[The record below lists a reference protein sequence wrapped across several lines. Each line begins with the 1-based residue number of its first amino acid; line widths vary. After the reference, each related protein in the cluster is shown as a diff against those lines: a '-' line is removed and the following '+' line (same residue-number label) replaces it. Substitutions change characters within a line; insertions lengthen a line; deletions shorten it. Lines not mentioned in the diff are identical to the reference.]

1 MTEWLVRRFIQDPEN
16 TEDEKV
22 RLQYGSL
29 ASYTGIACN
38 VLLFCI
44 KFIIGLVMHS
54 ISITS
59 DAFNNLSDC
68 LSNIITLFGYK
79 LAAKP
84 ADKEHP
90 FGHGRMEY
98 VVSFVVS
105 VIIFVVGFE
114 LLRESISLI
123 LHPSAVSFSW
133 PLFVILVLSIL
144 VKFWMASFYTALG
157 KKTDSL
163 ALIASG
169 EDSRNDVLSTGV
181 ALGGLLLGGFVPSF
195 PFDGVAG
202 LAVSCFILKGGYGIA
217 EEIISRL
224 LGTPASYALTKG
236 IENQI
241 LSHPEIIGVHDMIIH
256 DYGPGKKIGS
266 AHAEVDAS
274 MNFMAAHDVVDEAER
289 EVYEKLHVML
299 TLHMD
304 PVDRRNPQVQA
315 YQEEVQN
322 ALKHI
327 SPDLS
332 MHDFRVVPGNTHTN
346 LVFDVLVPYSFSLS
360 NEEIKKKIDTALDN
374 HEPKLYTV
382 ITFDHAFVDQE
393 EEEGNHE

>member
-38 VLLFCI
+38 VLLFAV
-44 KFIIGLVMHS
+44 KLIIGLVMHS

-68 LSNIITLFGYK
+68 LSCIITLFGYK

-114 LLRESISLI
+114 LFRESIGLI
-123 LHPSAVSFSW
+123 IHPAAVSFSW
-133 PLFVILVLSIL
+133 PLFLILLLSIL
-144 VKFWMASFYTALG
+144 VKFWMASFYTAIG

-169 EDSRNDVLSTGV
+169 EDSRNDVLSTSV
-181 ALGGLLLGGFVPSF
+181 ALGGLLLGGFIPSF

-217 EEIISRL
+217 KEIISRL
-224 LGTPASYALTKG
+224 LGTPASYALTKE
-236 IENQI
+236 IEDQI

-266 AHAEVDAS
+266 AHAEVDAF

-289 EVYEKLHVML
+289 EVYEKLHVMM

-304 PVDRRNPQVQA
+304 PVDRSNPQVLA
-315 YQEEVQN
+315 YQDEVQH
-322 ALKHI
+322 ALKNI
-327 SPDLS
+327 SEDLS

-346 LVFDVLVPYSFSLS
+346 LVFDVLVPFNFSLS
-360 NEEIKKKIDTALDN
+360 NDEIRNRIDAALAN

-393 EEEGNHE
+393 EGQNHE